1 MIIPKIRKIQMNK
14 INTQIDIIKEC
25 SIKILEDN
33 SRANRMELSETLL
46 KLHPFFSKINKT
58 IS

>member
-1 MIIPKIRKIQMNK
+1 MNK